1 MHDPKLLRSDP
12 ERVKDGVRAK
22 DPDAPARVDRWL
34 SLDETR
40 RTLVTE
46 AEKKKAD
53 RNAASREIGA
63 RLRAG
68 GDASAEQDRVRVLGE
83 EIKDLDDRLREVD
96 AELETFSLNIPN
108 LPDPDVPRGP
118 AEANQVVRTW
128 GTPVTHAF
136 PARTHDDLGTALG
149 LLDFERAARMS
160 GPGFA
165 VFTGRG
171 AYLERA
177 LIQFMIELHVREH
190 GYTEVS
196 TPFLVKPQAAQG
208 TGQLPKLAED
218 MYRTDTDGLYLIPT
232 AEVSITNLYA
242 EETLEESRL
251 PIYHVGYSPCF
262 RREAG
267 SYGKDTKGLTR
278 VHQFD
283 KVEMVKFTSPDRSEA
298 EHESLTANA
307 EAILQ
312 RLGLAYRVQLL
323 ASGDMSFAAA
333 KCYDLEVWAAGA
345 QRWLEVSSCSNFR
358 DFQARR
364 AGIRMRPS
372 GGGKVTYPH
381 TLNGSG
387 LALPR
392 TVIALLENNQTERG
406 TVRIPE
412 PLRPYLGGLAELT

>member
-1 MHDPKLLRSDP
+1 MHDPKLLRTDID
-12 ERVKDGVRAK
+12 RIKDGVGAK
-22 DPDAPARVDRWL
+22 GQDPALVDEWL
-34 SLDETR
+34 GLDESR
-40 RTLVTE
+40 RGLVTE
-46 AEKKKAD
+46 VEKKKAD

-63 RLRAG
+63 RMRTG
-68 GDASAEQDRVRVLGE
+68 GDASVEQDRVRRLGE
-83 EIKDLDDRLREVD
+83 EIAELDERVRDVD
-96 AELETFSLNIPN
+96 ARLEALSLVIPN
-108 LPDPDVPRGP
+108 VPDPDVPRGG
-118 AEANQVVRTW
+118 AEQNQVVRTW
-128 GTPVTHAF
+128 GTPIQHAF

-149 LLDFERAARMS
+149 LFDFERATKMS

-171 AYLERA
+171 ALLERA
-177 LIQFMIELHVREH
+177 LIHFMLDIHVREH

-196 TPFLVKPQAAQG
+196 TPFLVKPSAAQG
-208 TGQLPKLAED
+208 TGQLPKLEDD
-218 MYRTDTDGLYLIPT
+218 MYRTDQDGLYLIPT

-242 EETLEESRL
+242 DEALDESRL

-283 KVEMVKFTSPDRSEA
+283 KVEMVKFVAPDRSDA
-298 EHESLTANA
+298 EHETLTANA
-307 EAILQ
+307 EAILE
-312 RLGLAYRVQLL
+312 RLGLPYRVVLL
-323 ASGDMSFAAA
+323 AAGDMSFAAA

-345 QRWLEVSSCSNFR
+345 GRWLEVSSCSNFR

-364 AGIRMRPS
+364 AGIRLRPAA
-372 GGGKVTYPH
+372 GGKAGFAH

-412 PLRPYLGGLAELT
+412 PLRPYLGGLAELA

>member
-1 MHDPKLLRSDP
+1 MHDPKLLRTDQDRIK
-12 ERVKDGVRAK
+12 EGVRAK
-22 DPDAPARVDRWL
+22 GQDPSLVDEWL
-34 SLDETR
+34 ALDEMR
-40 RTLVTE
+40 RGLVTD

-53 RNAASREIGA
+53 RNAASREIGQ

-68 GDASAEQDRVRVLGE
+68 GDASGEQERVRLLGE
-83 EIKDLDDRLREVD
+83 EISELDQRLRDVD
-96 AELETFSLNIPN
+96 AKLDALALNIPN
-108 LPDPDVPRGP
+108 VPDPEVPRGG
-118 AEANQVVRTW
+118 ADQNKVVRTW
-128 GTPVTHAF
+128 GDPVKHAF

-149 LLDFERAARMS
+149 LFDFERATKMS

-171 AYLERA
+171 ALLERA
-177 LIQFMIELHVREH
+177 LIHFMIDLHVREH

-196 TPFLVKPQAAQG
+196 TPFLVKPSAAQG

-218 MYRTDTDGLYLIPT
+218 MYRTDQDGLYLIPT

-242 EETLEESRL
+242 EEALEESKL
-251 PIYHVGYSPCF
+251 PLYHVGYSPCF

-283 KVEMVKFTSPDRSEA
+283 KVEMVKFVAPDRSEA

-312 RLGLAYRVQLL
+312 RLGLPYRVVLL

-345 QRWLEVSSCSNFR
+345 GRWLEVSSCSNFR

-364 AGIRMRPS
+364 AGIRMRPVA
-372 GGGKVTYPH
+372 GGKTGYAH

-392 TVIALLENNQTERG
+392 TVIALIENNQTERG
-406 TVRIPE
+406 SVHIPE
-412 PLRPYLGGLAELT
+412 PLRPYLGGLAELS

>member
-1 MHDPKLLRSDP
+1 MHDPKLLRTDIDRIK
-12 ERVKDGVRAK
+12 EGVRAK
-22 DPDAPARVDRWL
+22 GQDPALVDEWL
-34 SLDETR
+34 GLDETR
-40 RTLVTE
+40 RSLVTDV
-46 AEKKKAD
+46 EKKKAD
-53 RNAASREIGA
+53 RNAASRDIGA
-63 RLRAG
+63 LRKSG
-68 GDASAEQDRVRVLGE
+68 GDASAEQERVRQLGE
-83 EIKDLDDRLREVD
+83 DISALDERVREVD
-96 AELETFSLNIPN
+96 ARLDALSLVIPN
-108 LPDPDVPRGP
+108 VPDPDVPRGG
-118 AEANQVVRTW
+118 ADQNRIVRTW
-128 GTPVTHAF
+128 GDPVKHAF
-136 PARTHDDLGTALG
+136 PPRTHDDLGTALG
-149 LLDFERAARMS
+149 LFDFERATKMS

-171 AYLERA
+171 ALLERG
-177 LIQFMIELHVREH
+177 LIQFMLEVHVREH

-196 TPFLVKPQAAQG
+196 TPFLVKPSAAQG

-218 MYRTDTDGLYLIPT
+218 MYRTDLDGLYLIPT

-242 EETLEESRL
+242 DETLEESRL
-251 PIYHVGYSPCF
+251 PLYHVGYSPCF

-283 KVEMVKFTSPDRSEA
+283 KVEMVKFVAPDRSDL

-312 RLGLAYRVQLL
+312 RLGLAYRVVLL

-345 QRWLEVSSCSNFR
+345 ERWLEVSSCSNFR

-364 AGIRMRPS
+364 AGIRLRPTA
-372 GGGKVTYPH
+372 GGKTGHAH

-406 TVRIPE
+406 SIRIPE
-412 PLRPYLGGLAELT
+412 PLRPYLGGLAELS

>member
-1 MHDPKLLRSDP
+1 MHDPKLLRTDID
-12 ERVKDGVRAK
+12 RIKDGVRAK
-22 DPDAPARVDRWL
+22 GQDPALVDEWL
-34 SLDETR
+34 SLDESR
-40 RTLVTE
+40 RGLVTE
-46 AEKKKAD
+46 VEKKKAD

-63 RLRAG
+63 RMRTG
-68 GDASAEQDRVRVLGE
+68 GDASVEQDRVRRLGE
-83 EIKDLDDRLREVD
+83 EIAELDERVRDVD
-96 AELETFSLNIPN
+96 ARLEALSLVIPN
-108 LPDPDVPRGP
+108 VPDPDVPRGG
-118 AEANQVVRTW
+118 AEQNRVVRTW
-128 GTPVTHAF
+128 GTPIQHAF

-149 LLDFERAARMS
+149 LFDFERATKMS

-171 AYLERA
+171 ALLERA
-177 LIQFMIELHVREH
+177 LIHFMLDIHVREH

-196 TPFLVKPQAAQG
+196 TPFLVKPSAAQG
-208 TGQLPKLAED
+208 PGQLPKLADD
-218 MYRTDTDGLYLIPT
+218 MYRTDQEGLYLIPT

-242 EETLEESRL
+242 DEALDESRL

-283 KVEMVKFTSPDRSEA
+283 KVEMVKFVAPDRSDA
-298 EHESLTANA
+298 EHEILTANA
-307 EAILQ
+307 GAILE
-312 RLGLAYRVQLL
+312 RLGLAYRVVLL
-323 ASGDMSFAAA
+323 AAGDMSFAAA

-345 QRWLEVSSCSNFR
+345 GRWLEVSSCSNFR

-364 AGIRMRPS
+364 AGIRLRPAA
-372 GGGKVTYPH
+372 GGKAGFAH

-412 PLRPYLGGLAELT
+412 PLRPYLGGLAELA

>member
-1 MHDPKLLRSDP
+1 MHDPKLLRTDID
-12 ERVKDGVRAK
+12 RIKDGVRAK
-22 DPDAPARVDRWL
+22 GQDPALVDEWL
-34 SLDETR
+34 GLDESR
-40 RTLVTE
+40 RGLVTE
-46 AEKKKAD
+46 VEKKKAD

-63 RLRAG
+63 RMRTG
-68 GDASAEQDRVRVLGE
+68 GDASVEQDRVRRLGE
-83 EIKDLDDRLREVD
+83 EIAELDERVRDVD
-96 AELETFSLNIPN
+96 ARLEALSLVIPN
-108 LPDPDVPRGP
+108 VPDPDVPRGG
-118 AEANQVVRTW
+118 AEQNQVVRTW
-128 GTPVTHAF
+128 GTPIQHAF

-149 LLDFERAARMS
+149 LFDFERATKMS

-171 AYLERA
+171 ALLERA
-177 LIQFMIELHVREH
+177 LIHFMLDIHVREH

-196 TPFLVKPQAAQG
+196 TPFLVKPSAAQG
-208 TGQLPKLAED
+208 TGQLPKLADD
-218 MYRTDTDGLYLIPT
+218 MYRTDQDGLYLIPT

-242 EETLEESRL
+242 DEALDESRL

-283 KVEMVKFTSPDRSEA
+283 KVEMVKFVAPDRSDA
-298 EHESLTANA
+298 EHETLTANA
-307 EAILQ
+307 EAILE
-312 RLGLAYRVQLL
+312 RLGLPYRVVLL
-323 ASGDMSFAAA
+323 AAGDMSFAAA

-345 QRWLEVSSCSNFR
+345 GRWLEVSSCSNFR

-364 AGIRMRPS
+364 AGIRLRPAA
-372 GGGKVTYPH
+372 GGKAGFAH

-412 PLRPYLGGLAELT
+412 PLRPYLGGLAELA

>member
-1 MHDPKLLRSDP
+1 MHDPKLLRTDID
-12 ERVKDGVRAK
+12 RIKDGVRAK
-22 DPDAPARVDRWL
+22 GQDPALVDEWL
-34 SLDETR
+34 SLDESR
-40 RTLVTE
+40 RGLVTE
-46 AEKKKAD
+46 VEKKKAD

-63 RLRAG
+63 RMRTG
-68 GDASAEQDRVRVLGE
+68 GDASVEQDRVRRLGE
-83 EIKDLDDRLREVD
+83 EIAELDERVRDVD
-96 AELETFSLNIPN
+96 ARLEALSLVIPN
-108 LPDPDVPRGP
+108 VPDPDVPRGG
-118 AEANQVVRTW
+118 AEQNRVVRTW
-128 GTPVTHAF
+128 GTPIQHAF

-149 LLDFERAARMS
+149 LFDFERATKMS

-171 AYLERA
+171 ALLERA
-177 LIQFMIELHVREH
+177 LIHFMLDIHVREH

-196 TPFLVKPQAAQG
+196 TPFLVKPSAAQG
-208 TGQLPKLAED
+208 TGQLPKLADD
-218 MYRTDTDGLYLIPT
+218 MYRTDQEGLYLIPT

-242 EETLEESRL
+242 DEALDESRL

-283 KVEMVKFTSPDRSEA
+283 KVEMVKFVAPDRSDA
-298 EHESLTANA
+298 EHETLTANA
-307 EAILQ
+307 GAILE
-312 RLGLAYRVQLL
+312 RLGLAYRVVLL
-323 ASGDMSFAAA
+323 AAGDMSFAAA

-345 QRWLEVSSCSNFR
+345 GRWLEVSSCSNFR

-364 AGIRMRPS
+364 AGIRLRPAA
-372 GGGKVTYPH
+372 GGKAGFAH

-406 TVRIPE
+406 AVRIPE
-412 PLRPYLGGLAELT
+412 PLRPYLGGLAELA

>member
-1 MHDPKLLRSDP
+1 MHDSKLLRTDQDRIK
-12 ERVKDGVRAK
+12 EGVRAK
-22 DPDAPARVDRWL
+22 GQDPSLVDAWL
-34 SLDETR
+34 ALDEMR
-40 RTLVTE
+40 RGLVTD

-53 RNAASREIGA
+53 RNAASREIGQ

-68 GDASAEQDRVRVLGE
+68 GDASGEQERVRLLGE
-83 EIKDLDDRLREVD
+83 EISELDQRLRDVD
-96 AELETFSLNIPN
+96 AKLDALALNIPN
-108 LPDPDVPRGP
+108 VPDPEVPRGG
-118 AEANQVVRTW
+118 ADQNKVVRTW
-128 GTPVTHAF
+128 GDPVKHAF

-149 LLDFERAARMS
+149 LFDFERATKMS

-171 AYLERA
+171 ALLERA
-177 LIQFMIELHVREH
+177 LIHFMIDLHVREH

-196 TPFLVKPQAAQG
+196 TPFLVKPSAAQG

-218 MYRTDTDGLYLIPT
+218 MYRTDQDGLYLIPT

-242 EETLEESRL
+242 EETLEESKL
-251 PIYHVGYSPCF
+251 PLYHVGYSPCF

-283 KVEMVKFTSPDRSEA
+283 KVEMVKFVAPDRSEA

-312 RLGLAYRVQLL
+312 RLGLPYRVVLL

-345 QRWLEVSSCSNFR
+345 GRWLEVSSCSNFR

-364 AGIRMRPS
+364 AGIRMRPVA
-372 GGGKVTYPH
+372 GGKTGYAH

-392 TVIALLENNQTERG
+392 TVIALIENNQTERG
-406 TVRIPE
+406 SVRIPE
-412 PLRPYLGGLAELT
+412 PLRPYLGGLAELS

>member
-1 MHDPKLLRSDP
+1 MHDPKLLRTDTD
-12 ERVKDGVRAK
+12 RIKDGVRAK
-22 DPDAPARVDRWL
+22 GQDPALVDEWL
-34 SLDETR
+34 ALDETR
-40 RTLVTE
+40 RGLVTE
-46 AEKKKAD
+46 VEKQKAD

-63 RLRAG
+63 LRKSG
-68 GDASAEQDRVRVLGE
+68 GDAVAEQERVRQLGE
-83 EIKDLDDRLREVD
+83 EIAQLDDRVRDVD
-96 AELETFSLNIPN
+96 ARLEALSLVIPN
-108 LPDPDVPRGP
+108 VPDVDVPQGGEDQNR
-118 AEANQVVRTW
+118 VVRTW
-128 GTPVTHAF
+128 GDPVKHAF
-136 PARTHDDLGTALG
+136 PARTHDDIGTALG
-149 LLDFERAARMS
+149 LFDFERATKMS

-171 AYLERA
+171 AQLERA
-177 LIQFMIELHVREH
+177 LIQFMIDIHVREH

-218 MYRTDTDGLYLIPT
+218 MYRTDQDGLYLIPT

-242 EETLEESRL
+242 DETLEESRL
-251 PIYHVGYSPCF
+251 PLYHVGYSPCF

-283 KVEMVKFTSPDRSEA
+283 KVEMVKFVAPDRSDA

-312 RLGLAYRVQLL
+312 RLGLAYRVVLL
-323 ASGDMSFAAA
+323 ASGDISFAAA
-333 KCYDLEVWAAGA
+333 KCYDLEVWAAGVG
-345 QRWLEVSSCSNFR
+345 RWLEVSSCSNFR

-364 AGIRMRPS
+364 AGIRMRPAA
-372 GGGKVTYPH
+372 GGKTGYAH

-392 TVIALLENNQTERG
+392 TVIALVENNQTERG
-406 TVRIPE
+406 SIRIPE
-412 PLRPYLGGLAELT
+412 PLRPYLGGLAELS

>member
-1 MHDPKLLRSDP
+1 MHDPKLLRTDID
-12 ERVKDGVRAK
+12 RIKDGVRAK
-22 DPDAPARVDRWL
+22 GQDPALVDEWL
-34 SLDETR
+34 SLDESR
-40 RTLVTE
+40 RGLVTE
-46 AEKKKAD
+46 VEKKKAD

-63 RLRAG
+63 RMRTG
-68 GDASAEQDRVRVLGE
+68 GDASVEQDRVRRLGE
-83 EIKDLDDRLREVD
+83 EIAELDERVRDVD
-96 AELETFSLNIPN
+96 ARLEALSLVIPN
-108 LPDPDVPRGP
+108 VPDPDVPRGG
-118 AEANQVVRTW
+118 AEQNRVVRTW
-128 GTPVTHAF
+128 GTPIQHAF

-149 LLDFERAARMS
+149 LFDFERATKMS

-171 AYLERA
+171 ALLERA
-177 LIQFMIELHVREH
+177 LIHFMLDIHVREH

-196 TPFLVKPQAAQG
+196 TPFLVKPSAAQG
-208 TGQLPKLAED
+208 TGQLPKLADD
-218 MYRTDTDGLYLIPT
+218 MYRTDQEGLYLIPT

-242 EETLEESRL
+242 DEALDESRL

-283 KVEMVKFTSPDRSEA
+283 KVEMVKFVAPDRSDA
-298 EHESLTANA
+298 EHETLTANA
-307 EAILQ
+307 GAILE
-312 RLGLAYRVQLL
+312 RLGLAYRVVLL
-323 ASGDMSFAAA
+323 AAGDMSFAAA

-345 QRWLEVSSCSNFR
+345 GRWLEVSSCSNFR

-364 AGIRMRPS
+364 AGIRLRPAA
-372 GGGKVTYPH
+372 GGKAGFAH

-412 PLRPYLGGLAELT
+412 PLRPYLGGLAELA

>member
-1 MHDPKLLRSDP
+1 MHDPKLLRTDID
-12 ERVKDGVRAK
+12 RIKDGVRANGQ
-22 DPDAPARVDRWL
+22 DPALVDEWL
-34 SLDETR
+34 SLDESR
-40 RTLVTE
+40 RGLVTE
-46 AEKKKAD
+46 VEKKKAD

-63 RLRAG
+63 RMRTG
-68 GDASAEQDRVRVLGE
+68 GDASVEQDRVRRLGE
-83 EIKDLDDRLREVD
+83 EIAELDERVRDVD
-96 AELETFSLNIPN
+96 ARLEALSLVIPN
-108 LPDPDVPRGP
+108 VPDPDVPRGG
-118 AEANQVVRTW
+118 AEQNRVVRTW
-128 GTPVTHAF
+128 GTPIQHAF

-149 LLDFERAARMS
+149 LFDFERATKMS

-171 AYLERA
+171 ALLERA
-177 LIQFMIELHVREH
+177 LIHFMLDIHVREH

-196 TPFLVKPQAAQG
+196 TPFLVKPSAAQG
-208 TGQLPKLAED
+208 TGQLPKLADD
-218 MYRTDTDGLYLIPT
+218 MYRTDQEGLYLIPT

-242 EETLEESRL
+242 DEALDESRL

-283 KVEMVKFTSPDRSEA
+283 KVEMVKFVAPDRSDA
-298 EHESLTANA
+298 EHEILTANA
-307 EAILQ
+307 GAILE
-312 RLGLAYRVQLL
+312 RLGLAYRVVLL
-323 ASGDMSFAAA
+323 AAGDMSFAAA

-345 QRWLEVSSCSNFR
+345 GRWLEVSSCSNFR

-364 AGIRMRPS
+364 AGIRLRPAA
-372 GGGKVTYPH
+372 GGKAGFAH

-412 PLRPYLGGLAELT
+412 PLRPYLGGLAELA

>member
-1 MHDPKLLRSDP
+1 
-12 ERVKDGVRAK
+12 
-22 DPDAPARVDRWL
+22 VDEWL
-34 SLDETR
+34 GLDESR
-40 RTLVTE
+40 RGLVTE
-46 AEKKKAD
+46 VEKKKAD

-63 RLRAG
+63 RMRTG
-68 GDASAEQDRVRVLGE
+68 GDASVEQDRVRRLGE
-83 EIKDLDDRLREVD
+83 EIAALDERVRDVD
-96 AELETFSLNIPN
+96 ARLEALSLVIPN
-108 LPDPDVPRGP
+108 VPDPDVPRGG
-118 AEANQVVRTW
+118 AEQNQVVRTW
-128 GTPVTHAF
+128 GTPIQHAF

-149 LLDFERAARMS
+149 LFDFERATKMS

-171 AYLERA
+171 ALLERA
-177 LIQFMIELHVREH
+177 LIHFMLDIHVREH

-196 TPFLVKPQAAQG
+196 TPFLVKPSAAQG
-208 TGQLPKLAED
+208 TGQLPKLEDD
-218 MYRTDTDGLYLIPT
+218 MYRTDQDGLYLIPT

-242 EETLEESRL
+242 DEALDESRL

-283 KVEMVKFTSPDRSEA
+283 KVEMVKFVAPDRSDA
-298 EHESLTANA
+298 EHETLTANA
-307 EAILQ
+307 EAILE
-312 RLGLAYRVQLL
+312 RLGLPYRVVLL
-323 ASGDMSFAAA
+323 AAGDMSFAAA

-345 QRWLEVSSCSNFR
+345 GRWLEVSSCSNFR

-364 AGIRMRPS
+364 AGIRLRPAA
-372 GGGKVTYPH
+372 GGKAGFAH

-412 PLRPYLGGLAELT
+412 PLRPYLGGLAELA

>member
-1 MHDPKLLRSDP
+1 MHDPKLLRTDAD
-12 ERVKDGVRAK
+12 RIKDGVRAK
-22 DPDAPARVDRWL
+22 GQEASLVDAWL
-34 SLDETR
+34 ALDETR
-40 RTLVTE
+40 RGLVTDTE
-46 AEKKKAD
+46 TKKAD
-53 RNAASREIGA
+53 RNAASREIGQ
-63 RLRAG
+63 RLKSG
-68 GDASAEQDRVRVLGE
+68 GDAKAEQERVRFLGE
-83 EIKDLDDRLREVD
+83 EISELDQRLCDVDVQLEALSFTIPNVPD
-96 AELETFSLNIPN
+96 AEVS
-108 LPDPDVPRGP
+108 RGGVDQ
-118 AEANQVVRTW
+118 NQIVRTW
-128 GTPVTHAF
+128 GDPVKHAF

-149 LLDFERAARMS
+149 LFDFERATKMS

-171 AYLERA
+171 ALLERA
-177 LIQFMIELHVREH
+177 LIQFMIDIHVREH

-196 TPFLVKPQAAQG
+196 TPFLVKPSAAEG

-218 MYRTDTDGLYLIPT
+218 MYRTDQDGLYLIPT

-242 EETLEESRL
+242 DETLEESRL
-251 PIYHVGYSPCF
+251 PLYHVGYSPCF

-283 KVEMVKFTSPDRSEA
+283 KVEMVRFVAPDRSET

-312 RLGLAYRVQLL
+312 RLGLPYRVVLL

-345 QRWLEVSSCSNFR
+345 GRWLEVSSCSNFR

-364 AGIRMRPS
+364 AGIRMRPAA
-372 GGGKVTYPH
+372 GGKTSFAH

-392 TVIALLENNQTERG
+392 TVIALIENNQTERG
-406 TVRIPE
+406 SVRIPE
-412 PLRPYLGGLAELT
+412 PLRPYLGGLAELA

>member
-1 MHDPKLLRSDP
+1 MHDPKLLRTDID
-12 ERVKDGVRAK
+12 RIKDGVRAK
-22 DPDAPARVDRWL
+22 GQDPALVDEWL
-34 SLDETR
+34 GLDESR
-40 RTLVTE
+40 RGLVTE
-46 AEKKKAD
+46 VEKKKAD

-63 RLRAG
+63 RMRTG
-68 GDASAEQDRVRVLGE
+68 GDASVEQDRVRRLGE
-83 EIKDLDDRLREVD
+83 EIAALDERVRDVD
-96 AELETFSLNIPN
+96 ARLEALSLVIPN
-108 LPDPDVPRGP
+108 VPDPDVPRGG
-118 AEANQVVRTW
+118 AEQNQVVRTW
-128 GTPVTHAF
+128 GTPIQHAF

-149 LLDFERAARMS
+149 LFDFERATKMS

-171 AYLERA
+171 ALLERA
-177 LIQFMIELHVREH
+177 LIHFMLDIHVREH

-196 TPFLVKPQAAQG
+196 TPFLVKPSAAQG
-208 TGQLPKLAED
+208 TGQLPKLADD
-218 MYRTDTDGLYLIPT
+218 MYRTDQDGLYLIPT

-242 EETLEESRL
+242 DEALDESRL

-283 KVEMVKFTSPDRSEA
+283 KVEMVKFVAPDRSDA
-298 EHESLTANA
+298 EHETLTANA
-307 EAILQ
+307 EAILE
-312 RLGLAYRVQLL
+312 RLGLPYRVVLL
-323 ASGDMSFAAA
+323 AAEDMSFAAA

-345 QRWLEVSSCSNFR
+345 GRWLEVSSCSNFR

-364 AGIRMRPS
+364 AGIRLRPAA
-372 GGGKVTYPH
+372 GGKAGFAH

-412 PLRPYLGGLAELT
+412 PLRPYLGGLAELA

>member
-1 MHDPKLLRSDP
+1 MHDPKLLRTDP
-12 ERVKDGVRAK
+12 DRVKEGARAK
-22 DPDAPARVDRWL
+22 GTDTTVVDEWL
-34 SLDETR
+34 ALDETR
-40 RTLVTE
+40 RELVTE
-46 AEKKKAD
+46 VEKKKAD
-53 RNAASREIGA
+53 RNAASKEIGA
-63 RLRAG
+63 RMREG
-68 GDASAEQDRVRVLGE
+68 RDASADQERVRTLGE
-83 EIKDLDDRLREVD
+83 AIANLDKRLRDVD
-96 AELETFSLNIPN
+96 AELEALSLCIPN
-108 LPDPDVPRGP
+108 VPDPDVPRGG
-118 AEANQVVRTW
+118 AEENRVVRTW
-128 GTPVTHAF
+128 GTPVSHAF
-136 PARTHDDLGTALG
+136 KARTHDELGLALG
-149 LLDFERAARMS
+149 LFDFERATRMS

-171 AYLERA
+171 AQLERA

-196 TPFLVKPQAAQG
+196 TPFLVKPSAAQG

-218 MYRTDTDGLYLIPT
+218 MYRTDADGLYLIPT

-242 EETLEESRL
+242 DETLEESKL

-283 KVEMVKFTSPDRSEA
+283 KVEMVKFTAPDRSDA

-307 EAILQ
+307 EAVLQ
-312 RLGLAYRVQLL
+312 HLGLAYRVVML
-323 ASGDMSFAAA
+323 AAGDLSFAAA

-345 QRWLEVSSCSNFR
+345 GRWLEVSSCSNFR

-364 AGIRMRPS
+364 AGIRMRPA
-372 GGGKVTYPH
+372 GGGKTTFAH

-392 TVIALLENNQTERG
+392 TVIALLENNQSERG
-406 TVRIPE
+406 SVGIPE

>member
-1 MHDPKLLRSDP
+1 MHDPKLLRTDID
-12 ERVKDGVRAK
+12 RIKDGVRAK
-22 DPDAPARVDRWL
+22 GQDPALVDEWL
-34 SLDETR
+34 SLDESR
-40 RTLVTE
+40 RGLVTE
-46 AEKKKAD
+46 VEKKKAD

-63 RLRAG
+63 RMRTG
-68 GDASAEQDRVRVLGE
+68 GDASVEQDRVRRLGE
-83 EIKDLDDRLREVD
+83 EIAELDERVRDVD
-96 AELETFSLNIPN
+96 ARLEALSLVIPN
-108 LPDPDVPRGP
+108 VPDPDVPRGG
-118 AEANQVVRTW
+118 AEQNRVVRTW
-128 GTPVTHAF
+128 GTPIQHAF

-149 LLDFERAARMS
+149 LFDFERATKMS

-171 AYLERA
+171 ALLERA
-177 LIQFMIELHVREH
+177 LIHFMLDIHVREH

-196 TPFLVKPQAAQG
+196 TPFLVKPSAAQG
-208 TGQLPKLAED
+208 TGQLPKLADD
-218 MYRTDTDGLYLIPT
+218 MYRTDQEGLYLIPT

-242 EETLEESRL
+242 DEALDESRL

-283 KVEMVKFTSPDRSEA
+283 KVEMVKFVAPDRSDA
-298 EHESLTANA
+298 EHEILTANA
-307 EAILQ
+307 GAILE
-312 RLGLAYRVQLL
+312 RLGLAYRVVLL
-323 ASGDMSFAAA
+323 AAGDMSFAAA

-345 QRWLEVSSCSNFR
+345 GRWLEVSSCSNFR

-364 AGIRMRPS
+364 AGIRLRPAA
-372 GGGKVTYPH
+372 GGKAGFAH

-412 PLRPYLGGLAELT
+412 PLRPYLGGLAELA

>member
-1 MHDPKLLRSDP
+1 MHDPKLLRTDP
-12 ERVKDGVRAK
+12 DRIKDGVRAK
-22 DPDAPARVDRWL
+22 GQDPSLIDEWL
-34 SLDETR
+34 SLDELR
-40 RTLVTE
+40 RSIVSDVE
-46 AEKKKAD
+46 SKKAD
-53 RNAASREIGA
+53 RNTASREIGQ
-63 RLRAG
+63 RLRSG
-68 GDASAEQDRVRVLGE
+68 GDASVEQERVRRMGE
-83 EIKDLDDRLREVD
+83 EISELDQRLRDVD
-96 AELETFSLNIPN
+96 AKVEALSLNIPN
-108 LPDPDVPRGP
+108 VPDADIPRGT
-118 AEANQVVRTW
+118 AEQNQVVRTW
-128 GTPVTHAF
+128 GDPVKHPF

-149 LLDFERAARMS
+149 LFDFERATKMS

-171 AYLERA
+171 ALLERA
-177 LIQFMIELHVREH
+177 LIQYMLDIHVREH

-196 TPFLVKPQAAQG
+196 TPFLVKPKAAQG

-218 MYRTDTDGLYLIPT
+218 MYRTDLDGLYLIPT

-242 EETLEESRL
+242 DETLEESRL
-251 PIYHVGYSPCF
+251 PLYHVGYSPCF

-283 KVEMVKFTSPDRSEA
+283 KVEMVKFVAPDRSDQ

-307 EAILQ
+307 ESILQ
-312 RLGLAYRVQLL
+312 RLGLAYRVVLL

-345 QRWLEVSSCSNFR
+345 GRWLEVSSCSNFR

-364 AGIRMRPS
+364 AGIRMRTAA
-372 GGGKVTYPH
+372 GGKTTFAH

-392 TVIALLENNQTERG
+392 TVIAIIENYQTEHG
-406 TVRIPE
+406 SVRIPE
-412 PLRPYLGGLAELT
+412 PLRPYLGGLAELS

>member
-1 MHDPKLLRSDP
+1 MHDPKFLRTEP
-12 ERVKDGVRAK
+12 ERVKEGVRAK
-22 DPDAPARVDRWL
+22 GQDPVLVDQWL
-34 SLDETR
+34 ALDETR
-40 RTLVTE
+40 RGLVTE

-53 RNAASREIGA
+53 RNAASREIGQKLKSGA
-63 RLRAG
+63 N
-68 GDASAEQDRVRVLGE
+68 ASAEQERVRLLGD
-83 EIKDLDDRLREVD
+83 EIAGLDDRIRDVD
-96 AELETFSLNIPN
+96 AQIEALSLLIPN
-108 LPDPDVPRGP
+108 APDPDVPRGD
-118 AEANQVVRTW
+118 ADQNRVVRTW
-128 GTPVTHAF
+128 GTPVQHAF

-149 LLDFERAARMS
+149 LFDFERATRMS

-177 LIQFMIELHVREH
+177 LIQFMIETHVREH

-196 TPFLVKPQAAQG
+196 TPFLVKPSAAQG
-208 TGQLPKLAED
+208 TGQLPKLADD
-218 MYRTDTDGLYLIPT
+218 MYRTDADGLYLIPT

-242 EETLEESRL
+242 SETLEESRL
-251 PIYHVGYSPCF
+251 PLYHVGYSPCF

-283 KVEMVKFTSPDRSEA
+283 KVEMVKFTAPHRSEA

-312 RLGLAYRVQLL
+312 RLGLAYRVVLL

-345 QRWLEVSSCSNFR
+345 GRWLEVSSCSNFR

-364 AGIRMRPS
+364 AEIRMRPA
-372 GGGKVTYPH
+372 GGGKTTYVH

-406 TVRIPE
+406 TVHIPE

>member
-1 MHDPKLLRSDP
+1 MHDPKLLRTDTDRIK
-12 ERVKDGVRAK
+12 EGVRAK
-22 DPDAPARVDRWL
+22 GQDPALVDEWL
-34 SLDETR
+34 ALDETR
-40 RTLVTE
+40 RSLVTDV
-46 AEKKKAD
+46 EKKKAD

-63 RLRAG
+63 LRKSG
-68 GDASAEQDRVRVLGE
+68 GDAVAEQERVRQLGE
-83 EIKDLDDRLREVD
+83 EISELDDRVRDVD
-96 AELETFSLNIPN
+96 ARLESLSLVIPN
-108 LPDPDVPRGP
+108 PPDPDVPRGS
-118 AEANQVVRTW
+118 AEQNRVVRTW
-128 GTPVTHAF
+128 GDPVQHSF
-136 PARTHDDLGTALG
+136 SARTHDDIGTALG
-149 LLDFERAARMS
+149 LFDFERATKMS

-171 AYLERA
+171 ALLERA
-177 LIQFMIELHVREH
+177 LIQFMIDIHVREH

-196 TPFLVKPQAAQG
+196 TPFLVKPLAAQG

-218 MYRTDTDGLYLIPT
+218 MYRTDQDGLYLIPT

-242 EETLEESRL
+242 DETLEESRL
-251 PIYHVGYSPCF
+251 PVYHVGYSPCF

-283 KVEMVKFTSPDRSEA
+283 KVEMVKFVAPDRSDA
-298 EHESLTANA
+298 EHELLTANA

-312 RLGLAYRVQLL
+312 RLGLAYRVVLL
-323 ASGDMSFAAA
+323 ASGDLSFAAA

-345 QRWLEVSSCSNFR
+345 GRWLEVSSCSNFR

-364 AGIRMRPS
+364 AGIRMRPAA
-372 GGGKVTYPH
+372 GGKTGYAH

-392 TVIALLENNQTERG
+392 TVIALIENNQTEHG
-406 TVRIPE
+406 GIRIPE
-412 PLRPYLGGLAELT
+412 PLRPYLGGLAELS

>member
-1 MHDPKLLRSDP
+1 MHDPKLLRTDQDRIK
-12 ERVKDGVRAK
+12 EGVRAK
-22 DPDAPARVDRWL
+22 GQDPSLVDAWL
-34 SLDETR
+34 ALDEMR
-40 RTLVTE
+40 RGLVTD

-53 RNAASREIGA
+53 RNAASREIGQ

-68 GDASAEQDRVRVLGE
+68 GDASGEQERVRLLGE
-83 EIKDLDDRLREVD
+83 EISELDQRLRDVD
-96 AELETFSLNIPN
+96 AKLDALALNIPN
-108 LPDPDVPRGP
+108 VPDPEVPRGG
-118 AEANQVVRTW
+118 ADQNKVVRTW
-128 GTPVTHAF
+128 GDPVKHAF

-149 LLDFERAARMS
+149 LFDFERATKMS

-171 AYLERA
+171 ALLERA
-177 LIQFMIELHVREH
+177 LIHFMIDLHVREH

-196 TPFLVKPQAAQG
+196 TPFLVKPSAAQG

-218 MYRTDTDGLYLIPT
+218 MYRTDQDGLYLIPT

-242 EETLEESRL
+242 EETLEESKL
-251 PIYHVGYSPCF
+251 PLYHVGYSPCF

-283 KVEMVKFTSPDRSEA
+283 KVEMVKFVAPDRSEA

-312 RLGLAYRVQLL
+312 RLGLPYRVVLL

-345 QRWLEVSSCSNFR
+345 GRWLEVSSCSNFR

-364 AGIRMRPS
+364 AGIRMRPVA
-372 GGGKVTYPH
+372 GGKTGYAH

-392 TVIALLENNQTERG
+392 TVIALIENNQTERG
-406 TVRIPE
+406 SVRIPE
-412 PLRPYLGGLAELT
+412 PLRPYLGGLAELS